1 MPIAPTPALP
11 APSSDIV
18 PEPAPPIYALTPV
31 PPERPKAI
39 SPTLL
44 AYAMAPVAL
53 VILLAFR
60 HWNVVAHEPIWVYVV
75 VLVVPMLGSLVANRW
90 YAAGASAPRL
100 HLRVAAA
107 TVSVTIV
114 IYLSG
119 WGPVAVGA
127 YAIIAV
133 ESIARCG
140 SKAWRV
146 VALWTVLGVACGQF
160 AIAIGWAPSFLP
172 SSQAHSVAA
181 LGIIVSLFVIRMV
194 GANGLQ
200 KEQAEAKLADQVLHD
215 PLTGLPN
222 RVLLEDRLRHGIAR
236 ARRSG
241 GAFPVVM
248 FLDLDRFK
256 LVNDSCGH
264 GTGDAVLVQVAQR
277 LTGVL
282 RDSDTLARFGG
293 DEFVIACD
301 EMDDRDLVL
310 AFAARV
316 MAVFAAPFDVAGHTF
331 QIGVSIG
338 VAMLDEEDLSLEGLL
353 SDADSAMYFA
363 KTGGGQGKIQV
374 FDKAIRAM
382 ARQRTTTES
391 DLGYALEHAELRVYY
406 QAIVE
411 ATQGRVVGVEALL
424 RWQHPTRGLLS
435 PAAFLD
441 LAEQTGLIVPIG
453 EWVLSEACH
462 QLLRWNR
469 DRCPDEQLALSV
481 NLSARQLAEPDLS
494 QRIEA
499 IVEGSGV
506 TPGSLRLSLEV
517 TETLLPVD
525 QGAATRCLASLHQLG
540 IQLAIDDF
548 GTGYAS
554 LSYVMDLPI
563 AIVKIDQS
571 FVARIDRDPR
581 GEAVVSAVI
590 QLAHTLGL
598 QVIAE
603 GVETEV
609 QLDFLT
615 AASCD
620 YIQGYLFSRPHPGT
634 EAGPPGRL
642 PPRPVHH
649 PVEGAAHL
657 IGL

>member
-1 MPIAPTPALP
+1 VPMPALP
-11 APSSDIV
+11 APSDDRA
-18 PEPAPPIYALTPV
+18 PDPATQLYALTPV
-31 PPERPKAI
+31 TPERKSV

-53 VILLAFR
+53 LILLAFR
-60 HWNVVAHEPIWVYVV
+60 HWNVVAREPIWVYTV
-75 VLVVPMLGSLVANRW
+75 VLVVPMLCSLLANRW
-90 YAAGASAPRL
+90 YATNASIPRL

-107 TVSVTIV
+107 ATSVTIV

-140 SKAWRV
+140 SKAWRI
-146 VALWTVLGVACGQF
+146 VALWTVVGIVCGQI
-160 AIAIGWAPSFLP
+160 AIAVHWAPSFLP
-172 SSQAHSVAA
+172 LVQAQSVAA
-181 LGIIVSLFVIRMV
+181 LGVVVSLFVIRMV
-194 GANGLQ
+194 GATGLQ
-200 KEQAEAKLADQVLHD
+200 KELAEAKLADQALHD

-222 RVLLEDRLRHGIAR
+222 RLLLVDRLRQGIAR
-236 ARRSG
+236 ARRSRT
-241 GAFPVVM
+241 AFPVVM

-264 GTGDAVLVQVAQR
+264 SAGDAVLVQVAER
-277 LTGVL
+277 LTAVL

-301 EMDDRDLVL
+301 ELNDRDLVL
-310 AFAARV
+310 AFADRI
-316 MAVFAAPFDVAGHTF
+316 MAVFAAPFVVAGHSF
-331 QIGVSIG
+331 QLGVSIG
-338 VAMLDEEDLSLEGLL
+338 VAVLDEEDLSLEGLL

-363 KTGGGQGKIQV
+363 KTCGGQGKIQV

-382 ARQRTTTES
+382 ARERTTTES
-391 DLGYALEHAELRVYY
+391 DLGYALEHSELVVYY
-406 QAIVE
+406 QPIV
-411 ATQGRVVGVEALL
+411 ATADGHVAGVEALI
-424 RWQHPTRGLLS
+424 RWNHPTRGLLL

-453 EWVLSEACH
+453 EWVLAQAC
-462 QLLRWNR
+462 QQVQRWNNGR
-469 DRCPDEQLALSV
+469 GADEQLALSV
-481 NLSARQLAEPDLS
+481 NLSARQLAEPELS
-494 QRIEA
+494 RRVQA
-499 IVEGSGV
+499 IIEGSGV

-525 QGAATRCLASLHQLG
+525 QGAATRCLASLHELG

-563 AIVKIDQS
+563 TIVKIDRS
-571 FVARIDRDPR
+571 FVARIGNDPR

-598 QVIAE
+598 QVVAE
-603 GVETEV
+603 GVETQD
-609 QLDFLT
+609 QLAFLL
-615 AASCD
+615 ASACD
-620 YIQGYLFSRPHPGT
+620 YSQGYLFSRPQPSIPD
-634 EAGPPGRL
+634 GP
-642 PPRPVHH
+642 
-649 PVEGAAHL
+649 ATHL
-657 IGL
+657 VPTTSLRHMHRVDR

>member
-1 MPIAPTPALP
+1 
-11 APSSDIV
+11 
-18 PEPAPPIYALTPV
+18 
-31 PPERPKAI
+31 
-39 SPTLL
+39 
-44 AYAMAPVAL
+44 
-53 VILLAFR
+53 
-60 HWNVVAHEPIWVYVV
+60 
-75 VLVVPMLGSLVANRW
+75 MLCSIMANRW
-90 YAAGASAPRL
+90 YAAGATVPRL

-107 TVSVTIV
+107 ATSVTVV

-146 VALWTVLGVACGQF
+146 VALWTIVGIACGQF
-160 AIAIGWAPSFLP
+160 AIGIGWAPSFLP
-172 SSQAHSVAA
+172 LAQAQSVAA
-181 LGIIVSLFVIRMV
+181 LGIVVSLFVIRMV
-194 GANGLQ
+194 GATGLQ
-200 KEQAEAKLADQVLHD
+200 KELAEAKLEDQALHD

-222 RVLLEDRLRHGIAR
+222 RLLLVDRLRQGIAR
-236 ARRSG
+236 ARRSRTT
-241 GAFPVVM
+241 FPVVM

-264 GTGDAVLVQVAQR
+264 SAGDAVLVQVAKR
-277 LTGVL
+277 LTAVL

-301 EMDDRDLVL
+301 ELKDRELVL
-310 AFAARV
+310 AFAQRI
-316 MAVFAAPFDVAGHTF
+316 MEVFSAPFVVAGYSF
-331 QIGVSIG
+331 QLGVSIG
-338 VAMLDEEDLSLEGLL
+338 IAVLDEEDLSLEGLL

-382 ARQRTTTES
+382 ARERTTTEA
-391 DLGYALEHAELRVYY
+391 DLGYALEHSELVVYY
-406 QAIVE
+406 QPIVE
-411 ATQGRVVGVEALL
+411 TGNGHVVGVEALL
-424 RWQHPTRGLLS
+424 RWQHPTRGLLG

-453 EWVLSEACH
+453 EWVLAQAC
-462 QLLRWNR
+462 QRVRVWNAR
-469 DRCPDEQLALSV
+469 RGPDEQLALSV

-494 QRIEA
+494 QRVKD
-499 IVEGSGV
+499 IVESAGV
-506 TPGSLRLSLEV
+506 TPESLRLSLEV

-525 QGAATRCLASLHQLG
+525 QEAATRCLASLHDLG

-563 AIVKIDQS
+563 TIVKIDQS
-571 FVARIDRDPR
+571 FVARIGRDPR
-581 GEAVVSAVI
+581 GEAVVNAVV

-598 QVIAE
+598 QVVAE
-603 GVETEV
+603 GVETDE
-609 QLDFLT
+609 QLDFLS

-620 YIQGYLFSRPHPGT
+620 YSQGYLFSRPLPAT
-634 EAGPPGRL
+634 EAGPPMCL
-642 PPRPVHH
+642 ALPVHGQGFER
-649 PVEGAAHL
+649 VAQ
-657 IGL
+657 

>member
-11 APSSDIV
+11 APSSDRSADS
-18 PEPAPPIYALTPV
+18 ELQLDAPTPV
-31 PPERPKAI
+31 TPQHHKPL

-60 HWNVVAHEPIWVYVV
+60 HWNVVAREPIWLYVV
-75 VLVVPMLGSLVANRW
+75 VLVVPMLCSVGANRW
-90 YAAGASAPRL
+90 YASNATAPRL

-107 TVSVTIV
+107 ATSVTVV
-114 IYLSG
+114 IFLSG

-146 VALWTVLGVACGQF
+146 VALWTVIGIVCGQV
-160 AIAIGWAPSFLP
+160 AIGLGWAPSFLP
-172 SSQAHSVAA
+172 LWQAQSVAA
-181 LGIIVSLFVIRMV
+181 LGVVVSLFVIRMV
-194 GANGLQ
+194 GATGLQ
-200 KEQAEAKLADQVLHD
+200 KELAEAKLADQALHD
-215 PLTGLPN
+215 SLTGLPN
-222 RVLLEDRLRHGIAR
+222 RLLLMDRLRQGIAR
-236 ARRSG
+236 ARRGRSPY
-241 GAFPVVM
+241 PVVM

-264 GTGDAVLVQVAQR
+264 STGDAVLVQVAER
-277 LTGVL
+277 LSAVL
-282 RDSDTLARFGG
+282 RESDTLARFGG
-293 DEFVIACD
+293 DEFVVVCD
-301 EMDDRDLVL
+301 ELSDRDLVL
-310 AFAARV
+310 AFAQRI
-316 MAVFAAPFDVAGHTF
+316 MDVFAIPFVVANHSF
-331 QIGVSIG
+331 QLGASIG
-338 VAMLDEEDLSLEGLL
+338 VAVLDEDDLSLEGLL

-363 KTGGGQGKIQV
+363 KTCGGQGKIQV

-391 DLGYALEHAELRVYY
+391 DLGYALEHSELVVYY
-406 QAIVE
+406 QPIVE
-411 ATQGRVVGVEALL
+411 TSNGHVVGVEALL
-424 RWQHPTRGLLS
+424 RWQHPTRGLLM

-453 EWVLSEACH
+453 EWVLSQACENV
-462 QLLRWNR
+462 QTWNVR
-469 DRCPDEQLALSV
+469 REPDEQLALSV

-494 QRIEA
+494 KRIKA
-499 IVEGSGV
+499 IVDRAQV
-506 TPGSLRLSLEV
+506 NPGSLRLSLEV

-525 QGAATRCLASLHQLG
+525 QGAATRCLASLHELG
-540 IQLAIDDF
+540 IELAIDDF

-563 AIVKIDQS
+563 AVVKIDRS
-571 FVARIDRDPR
+571 FVARIGQDPR
-581 GEAVVSAVI
+581 GEAVVNAVI

-598 QVIAE
+598 QVVAE
-603 GVETEV
+603 GVEDGL
-609 QLDFLT
+609 QLDFLS

-620 YIQGYLFSRPHPGT
+620 YCQGYLFSRPQPATASGPVARLIPQGFP
-634 EAGPPGRL
+634 AGVQ
-642 PPRPVHH
+642 PV
-649 PVEGAAHL
+649 AR
-657 IGL
+657 